1 MKIDMMS
8 VMCPINTF
16 VLILHKVQSIVFFSK
31 TILEKIR
38 YSDVSV
44 LFTICIVHKTILWTI
59 QIVNN
64 TDTSE

>member
-44 LFTICIVHKTILWTI
+44 LITICIVHKTIL
-59 QIVNN
+59 
-64 TDTSE
+64 